1 MKSAT
6 KWILF
11 SLAVLIAIPGI
22 ARSDSLTEILRTTA
36 LKNGLRPAAQL
47 FDDTDA
53 ALAVVGKQFFKSKN
67 VSLNGRMAC
76 RTCHLDQF
84 GSGDGL
90 PNAIG
95 IFGEGEGPK
104 RALSEGRIVPRNT
117 LPLWGRGAL
126 GFNTFFWDGKVDFSD
141 GKKISQ
147 FGAAAPSDDALVTAV
162 HLPPAEI
169 REMLNND
176 TVVSRH
182 MRESPEKAAELYT
195 QITKHLL
202 KTERMPMEELA
213 RRVNKPMNGV
223 TFHDVAR
230 SIAAFIRS
238 AFRLKD
244 TKFQK
249 FVFGKA
255 TLNPDELKGG
265 LIFYGKGK
273 CVNCHNGPYYSD
285 LKFHAVPF
293 PQLGFGKNGFGVDY
307 GRFNVTFQGKDL
319 YRFRTPSLFNVH
331 KTAPYGHAGSIA
343 NVRDAIV
350 AHFDPLQ
357 TIDLESMDGL
367 ARHEFFKRM
376 AATGKD
382 FRMLSILNEREV
394 AQVEIFLKTLSFE

>member
-6 KWILF
+6 KWIL
-11 SLAVLIAIPGI
+11 SGLAVLVAIPGI
-22 ARSDSLTEILRTTA
+22 ALSDSVTEILRTAA
-36 LKNGLRPAAQL
+36 LKNGFRPAAQL

-53 ALAVVGKQFFKSKN
+53 ALAAVGKQFFESKN

-84 GSGDGL
+84 GSADGL

-147 FGAAAPSDDALVTAV
+147 FGAAAPSDDALITAV

-169 REMLNND
+169 REMLND
-176 TVVSRH
+176 DVEVSRYK
-182 MRESPEKAAELYT
+182 RESPEKATEFYN
-195 QITKHLL
+195 QITEKLL
-202 KTERMPMEELA
+202 KTERMAIEELA
-213 RRVNKPMNGV
+213 RRVNKPVNGV
-223 TFHDVAR
+223 TFYDVAR

-238 AFRLKD
+238 EFRLND
-244 TKFQK
+244 TKFQQ
-249 FVFGKA
+249 FIFGKA
-255 TLNPDELKGG
+255 TLTPDELKGG

-273 CVNCHNGPYYSD
+273 CVNCHNGPYFSD

-293 PQLGFGKNGFGVDY
+293 PQLGFGKNGFGIDY
-307 GRFNVTFQGKDL
+307 GRFNVTFRGEDL
-319 YRFRTPSLFNVH
+319 YRFRTPPLFNVQ
-331 KTAPYGHAGSIA
+331 TTTPYGHAGSIA
-343 NVRDAIV
+343 DLRDAII
-350 AHFDPLQ
+350 AHFDPLRN
-357 TIDLESMDGL
+357 IDPKSMDGL
-367 ARHEFFKRM
+367 ERHEFFKRM
-376 AATGKD
+376 AAAGEVFK
-382 FRMLSILNEREV
+382 MISVLNEREV
-394 AQVEIFLKTLSFE
+394 IQVESFLMALSFK